1 MRSQTLA
8 AWERVEAALDPLAI
22 GRGAV
27 ALRRLLRAKLP
38 VEHRAM
44 SPQPDLAAVCG
55 RALAAIDGWLS
66 DDDRALL
73 RSRSLETTPTLYGEI
88 LRRLPH
94 YHLKHAEAA
103 WLPIVEAL
111 GHLRHNVDHA
121 PHTEAKKEAWG
132 RTVGY
137 LLGYGG
143 YSELR
148 MTRLLTGRGVR
159 LPQAIENSLDLL
171 IRKRVGACRLGDL
184 AVADALG
191 DRAAYARA
199 RRRIAMDYARGVDAA
214 DRNAAR
220 PAA

>member
-1 MRSQTLA
+1 
-8 AWERVEAALDPLAI
+8 
-22 GRGAV
+22 
-27 ALRRLLRAKLP
+27 
-38 VEHRAM
+38 M
-44 SPQPDLAAVCG
+44 SSQPDLATVCG
-55 RALAAIDGWLS
+55 KALAAIDGWLS
-66 DDDRALL
+66 DGDRALL

-94 YHLKHAEAA
+94 DHLEHAEAA
-103 WLPIVEAL
+103 WLPIVKAL
-111 GHLRHNVDHA
+111 GHLRHNVDDA
-121 PHTEAKKEAWG
+121 LHTEARKEAWG

-143 YSELR
+143 YSDLR

-171 IRKRVGACRLGDL
+171 IRERVGACRLGDL
-184 AVADALG
+184 AVLGVADALG